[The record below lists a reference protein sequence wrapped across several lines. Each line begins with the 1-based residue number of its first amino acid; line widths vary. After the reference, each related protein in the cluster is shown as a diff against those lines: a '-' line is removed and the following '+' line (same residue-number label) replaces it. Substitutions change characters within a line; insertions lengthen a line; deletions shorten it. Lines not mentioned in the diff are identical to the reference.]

1 MEKLCTIAEE
11 LYKGGVVL
19 EVDLTRVQI
28 SLKSL
33 AAQHDQCV
41 TLHEQQLNL
50 LRFLL
55 DLPPEAPLEVSS
67 MPSEVVLLH
76 TAGISRSLPELRL
89 LSARQKLADRQI
101 KAVRA
106 GYIPSISLGGQL
118 GAVGYQEKL
127 HHYFHTGV
135 LFRTDSSCR
144 YAESAA
150 APVGLGFKRAFR
162 FLPDQR
168 TGRQH

>member
-33 AAQHDQCV
+33 AAQHDQCI

-55 DLPPEAPLEVSS
+55 DLPPEA
-67 MPSEVVLLH
+67 
-76 TAGISRSLPELRL
+76 A
-89 LSARQKLADRQI
+89 A
-101 KAVRA
+101 
-106 GYIPSISLGGQL
+106 GGQ
-118 GAVGYQEKL
+118 
-127 HHYFHTGV
+127 FH
-135 LFRTDSSCR
+135 
-144 YAESAA
+144 
-150 APVGLGFKRAFR
+150 AF
-162 FLPDQR
+162 
-168 TGRQH
+168 